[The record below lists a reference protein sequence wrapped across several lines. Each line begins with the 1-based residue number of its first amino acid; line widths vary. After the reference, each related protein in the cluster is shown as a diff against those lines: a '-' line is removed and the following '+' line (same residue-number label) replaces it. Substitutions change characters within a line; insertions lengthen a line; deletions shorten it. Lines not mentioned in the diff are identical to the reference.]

1 MSSATATLVVPAP
14 AKLNLFLHITGRR
27 ADGYHN
33 LQTVFQILDHG
44 DTLHLSP
51 RRDGKLR
58 MDCNRS
64 GLISD
69 DNLVLRAARAL
80 QSDSGCPLGADIYL
94 DKRLPAGGGLGGG
107 SSDAASTL
115 LALNALW
122 KLGMDKQQLASIG
135 LALGADVPV
144 FVHGNSAWAEGVG
157 EHLTPISLPAATYL
171 VITPDCHV
179 ATGRIF
185 SHEQLTRD
193 TSPIKMCAFLA
204 GQSRNDC
211 ETLVR
216 NLYPE
221 VDEALNWL
229 AQFAPARM
237 TGTGASVFASF
248 RTEADARKVLH
259 ELEHIDLPAL
269 KRASGFVAQGLNQ
282 SPVDQAL
289 ASQLDVQ

>member
-1 MSSATATLVVPAP
+1 
-14 AKLNLFLHITGRR
+14 
-27 ADGYHN
+27 
-33 LQTVFQILDHG
+33 
-44 DTLHLSP
+44 
-51 RRDGKLR
+51 
-58 MDCNRS
+58 
-64 GLISD
+64 
-69 DNLVLRAARAL
+69 
-80 QSDSGCPLGADIYL
+80 
-94 DKRLPAGGGLGGG
+94 
-107 SSDAASTL
+107 
-115 LALNALW
+115 
-122 KLGMDKQQLASIG
+122 
-135 LALGADVPV
+135 
-144 FVHGNSAWAEGVG
+144 
-157 EHLTPISLPAATYL
+157 
-171 VITPDCHV
+171 
-179 ATGRIF
+179 
-185 SHEQLTRD
+185 
-193 TSPIKMCAFLA
+193 MCAFLA

>member
-33 LQTVFQILDHG
+33 LQTVFQILGHG

-51 RRDGKLR
+51 RSDGKLKL
-58 MDCNRS
+58 DCNRS
-64 GLISD
+64 ELIGG
-69 DNLVLRAARAL
+69 DNLVLQAARAL
-80 QSDSGCPLGADIYL
+80 QSESGCPLGADIYL

-122 KLGMDKQQLASIG
+122 KLEMDKQQLASIG

-157 EHLTPISLPAATYL
+157 EHLTPISLPEATYL
-171 VITPDCHV
+171 VITPDCHI

-193 TSPIKMCAFLA
+193 TPPIKMCAFLA

-269 KRASGFVAQGLNQ
+269 KRASSFVAQGLNQ

>member
-1 MSSATATLVVPAP
+1 MSPATATLVVPAP

-27 ADGYHN
+27 PDGYHN

-44 DTLHLSP
+44 DTLHLHP
-51 RRDGKLR
+51 RSDGKLTL
-58 MDCNRS
+58 DCNRS
-64 GLISD
+64 GLIGD

-80 QSDSGCPLGADIYL
+80 QAESGCTLGADIYL

-122 KLGMDKQQLASIG
+122 KLRLDKQQLAGIG

-157 EHLTPISLPAATYL
+157 EHLTPVELPSRYYL

-193 TSPIKMCAFLA
+193 TSPIKMAAFLA

-248 RTEADARKVLH
+248 RTEDDAREVLH
-259 ELEHIDLPAL
+259 DLEHIDLPAL
-269 KRASGFVAQGLNQ
+269 NRASSFVTQGLNQ

-289 ASQLDVQ
+289 ASQLDV